1 MNRPNSDQ
9 ISLRTYFDEHS
20 DDEWGYCV
28 QLVINGEDISH
39 EVVKDEVNKTGGST
53 VITGI
58 DKFNYCHF

>member
-1 MNRPNSDQ
+1 M
-9 ISLRTYFDEHS
+9 E
-20 DDEWGYCV
+20 DEWGYCV

-58 DKFNYCHF
+58 DNYVKVHTRVF